1 MCSASHFLPLPL
13 TIFLSTFACDGGRIP
28 KRPLSPSVPAN
39 SLKAGAS
46 SLGFALVRLLTAV
59 HMRRLKHQR
68 LRTHSDL
75 QKTTQRLFSIE
86 GSLHVERTSQT
97 STNREIV
104 AASHFGEVCTS
115 AYS

>member
-1 MCSASHFLPLPL
+1 
-13 TIFLSTFACDGGRIP
+13 
-28 KRPLSPSVPAN
+28 
-39 SLKAGAS
+39 
-46 SLGFALVRLLTAV
+46 
-59 HMRRLKHQR
+59 MRRLKHQR

-115 AYS
+115 ACSKRPDDRAASGSFVPDSKLLDNERGALEARSKCMSDLLESHQLEGTRSEAPDRDG

>member
-1 MCSASHFLPLPL
+1 MPL
-13 TIFLSTFACDGGRIP
+13 TIFLITFACDGGDPQTPPVAIY
-28 KRPLSPSVPAN
+28 VPPTRSQLA
-39 SLKAGAS
+39 SAS
-46 SLGFALVRLLTAV
+46 SLGFALVKLLTAV

-115 AYS
+115 ACS